1 MTRRPKTFTLAE
13 PAAEPVNPRS
23 RPVAVTTY
31 PGVRV
36 PIPVMI
42 AERIEAGA
50 DLVVSLSGGKDSTAT
65 ALYLEDVGVYDAVR
79 AAGGQVRRVFADTG
93 WELPETY
100 AYLPTLEARFGPID
114 RVALHVPIRGEE
126 APAGYAYLHPVWKS
140 AAGGDE
146 GYMHGDGAAFVR
158 LIETRLG
165 HYSPL
170 IRLILE
176 WRKMPSAVRRW
187 CTEHTKAHPVKG
199 YFGLCDDPINTI
211 GVRAEESSARAA
223 QPCAEWSD
231 DYDAFVWR
239 PIHAL
244 TKADV
249 IALHLR
255 HGMSPN
261 PLYLQGH
268 GAGRVGCGPCVYSGK
283 EDLRWLAAN
292 HPTRLAILTQIEECL
307 EALNPPRF
315 EKTGVLPR
323 WFHRVDGSSAV
334 PIPVA
339 EAVRLAS
346 DDWGGAA
353 PLLFTAERNP
363 GCQQWG
369 LCTT

>member
-1 MTRRPKTFTLAE
+1 MTRKPKAFTLAE
-13 PAAEPVNPRS
+13 PAAVPVNPRS
-23 RPVAVTTY
+23 RPVAMTTY

-42 AERIEAGA
+42 AEQISAGA
-50 DLVVSLSGGKDSTAT
+50 DLAVSLSGGKDSTAT

-79 AAGGQVRRVFADTG
+79 AHGGEVRRVFADTG

-126 APAGYAYLHPVWKS
+126 APAGYAHLEPMWKTER
-140 AAGGDE
+140 GGD
-146 GYMHGDGAAFVR
+146 GGFMHGDGAVFAR
-158 LIETRLG
+158 IIEARLG

-170 IRLILE
+170 VRLIME
-176 WRKMPSAVRRW
+176 WAFVPTGVDRW
-187 CTEHTKAHPVKG
+187 CSKYTKTTPIFG
-199 YFGLCDDPINTI
+199 YLAMCVNPINTI
-211 GVRAEESSARAA
+211 GVRAEESSARAT

-231 DYDAFVWR
+231 AHDAYVWR

-244 TKADV
+244 SKADV
-249 IALHLR
+249 IDLHLR

-283 EDLRWLAAN
+283 EDLRWIAAN
-292 HPTRLAILTQIEECL
+292 HPERIQILEDIEAMLTTLNISDESKVGATNWFSRRQGRKAIPIPIAEAIRLA
-307 EALNPPRF
+307 A
-315 EKTGVLPR
+315 
-323 WFHRVDGSSAV
+323 
-334 PIPVA
+334 
-339 EAVRLAS
+339 
-346 DDWGGAA
+346 DDQGGAA
-353 PLLFTAERNP
+353 PLLFEAERNP